1 MRDEEVRRERDGLED
16 RIDTVSQIKTC
27 CQNNGKESTSVKY
40 VSRKCKI
47 WHEMTAA
54 AVCGIPQIH
63 AESCGSWILDYR
75 YSAFLEKK
83 CVARTVLIFSCDG
96 HENHS

>member
-1 MRDEEVRRERDGLED
+1 M
-16 RIDTVSQIKTC
+16 DTVSWFKTST
-27 CQNNGKESTSVKY
+27 QNNGNVSTSVKY

-63 AESCGSWILDYR
+63 AESCGSWTILP
-75 YSAFLEKK
+75 FLKEV
-83 CVARTVLIFSCDG
+83 CGTYCTSLFMR
-96 HENHS
+96 